1 MWQHRLIPMSQFFAS
16 AQSFQFDVET
26 TPMVEILCPH
36 CEEEIELDDD
46 AKGEFACPHCEGEF
60 EWGMDEV
67 DELDSFMDEME
78 SIPVSSPPSQVV
90 MQGNAQQPISLSA
103 NSSPNT
109 IAIVA
114 IVLGSLAL
122 MGSLGSAIGPLFGA
136 CNLIVA
142 VPASIVAYMARSNA
156 EYVQFGKGAGLI
168 KAATIT
174 SIASIALTVLAQ
186 LVWLVI
192 LFTAGGGGGGDG
204 MFECG
209 SGELIPA
216 DWVNDGQYDCYDGSD
231 EPF

>member
-1 MWQHRLIPMSQFFAS
+1 
-16 AQSFQFDVET
+16 
-26 TPMVEILCPH
+26 MVEILCPH

-78 SIPVSSPPSQVV
+78 STPVSSPPPQAV
-90 MQGNAQQPISLSA
+90 MQGYAQQPISLSA

-122 MGSLGSAIGPLFGA
+122 LGRLGAAITPLLGF

-142 VPASIVAYMARSNA
+142 VPAIIVAYMARSNA
-156 EYVQFGKGAGLI
+156 EYVQFGKDAGLI

-174 SIASIALTVLAQ
+174 SIASIALTVLSQ

-192 LFTAGGGGGGDG
+192 LFAFAESADVVAGGEWFD
-204 MFECG
+204 CG
-209 SGELIPA
+209 NGEVIPA
-216 DWVNDGQYDCYDGSD
+216 EWVNDGEWDCSNGAD
-231 EPF
+231 ES

>member
-1 MWQHRLIPMSQFFAS
+1 MQKLHF
-16 AQSFQFDVET
+16 
-26 TPMVEILCPH
+26 MVEILCPH

-46 AKGEFACPHCEGEF
+46 AKGEFACPYCEGEF

-67 DELDSFMDEME
+67 EELDSLMAEME
-78 SIPVSSPPSQVV
+78 SIPVGSAPQPVV
-90 MQGNAQQPISLSA
+90 MQGYTQQPISLSA

-122 MGSLGSAIGPLFGA
+122 MGSLGAAFTPLFGF

-142 VPASIVAYMARSNA
+142 VPAIVVAFMARSNA
-156 EYVQFGKGAGLI
+156 EYVQFGKDAGLV

-174 SIASIALTVLAQ
+174 SIASVALTVLAQ

-192 LFTAGGGGGGDG
+192 LFAFADAGAVVDGDG
-204 MFECG
+204 WFDCG
-209 SGELIPA
+209 NGESIPGE
-216 DWVNDGQYDCYDGSD
+216 WVNDGEWDCSNGAD
-231 EPF
+231 ES

>member
-1 MWQHRLIPMSQFFAS
+1 
-16 AQSFQFDVET
+16 
-26 TPMVEILCPH
+26 MVEILCPH
-36 CEEEIELDDD
+36 CEEEIELDDNV
-46 AKGEFACPHCEGEF
+46 KGEFACPHCEGEF

-122 MGSLGSAIGPLFGA
+122 MGSLGSAAVPLFGA

-142 VPASIVAYMARSNA
+142 VPASIVVYMARSNA
-156 EYVQFGKGAGLI
+156 E
-168 KAATIT
+168 
-174 SIASIALTVLAQ
+174 
-186 LVWLVI
+186 
-192 LFTAGGGGGGDG
+192 
-204 MFECG
+204 
-209 SGELIPA
+209 
-216 DWVNDGQYDCYDGSD
+216 
-231 EPF
+231 